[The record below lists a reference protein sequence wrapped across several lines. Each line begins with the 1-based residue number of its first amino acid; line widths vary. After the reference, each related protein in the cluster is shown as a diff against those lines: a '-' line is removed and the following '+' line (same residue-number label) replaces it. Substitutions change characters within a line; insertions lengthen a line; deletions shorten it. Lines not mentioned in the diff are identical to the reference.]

1 MWNFVSVCVWLF
13 HLDFHANCTPPTL
26 LSLFSCLVF
35 SISATFTT
43 QCGWLFI
50 TFHFFLL
57 LIDMQLIILFWVFF
71 FFFYFTHIKANAS
84 MWLTKKVLPTFRF
97 VRFTIHVFFLA
108 RSGQCSTKKFVF
120 TNSTQFPMKVLAINC
135 SSSVESI
142 PEWAFL
148 FKNIFFFFFSLRP
161 KLQTA

>member
-1 MWNFVSVCVWLF
+1 MIWIYSGIIHVQCTMQIKLIKWRKKQLMKRKWFYKWSDKSINGKSQKTHNKNEKEKYTEKLSRNWQEIIIAALIIRSHGFKMWNFVSVCVWLF

-71 FFFYFTHIKANAS
+71 TSFISHT
-84 MWLTKKVLPTFRF
+84 
-97 VRFTIHVFFLA
+97 
-108 RSGQCSTKKFVF
+108 
-120 TNSTQFPMKVLAINC
+120 
-135 SSSVESI
+135 
-142 PEWAFL
+142 
-148 FKNIFFFFFSLRP
+148 
-161 KLQTA
+161 